1 MAVYAAEVY
10 SPGPGASLE
19 ELSERLRDAAEAITR
34 DGAAVR
40 YVRSL
45 FLPGDETCFHVFEA
59 DSTASVSDTTK
70 RAGVLCARIVE
81 AIEGRTT

>member
-1 MAVYAAEVY
+1 MAIFAAEVY
-10 SPGPGASLE
+10 APGLGTSLE
-19 ELSERLRDAAEAITR
+19 ELSGRLRDAADSVTR
-34 DGAAVR
+34 DGSAVR

-45 FLPGDETCFHVFEA
+45 LLPGDETCFHLFEA

-81 AIEGRTT
+81 AIEGRTL

>member
-1 MAVYAAEVY
+1 MAIFAAEVY
-10 SPGPGASLE
+10 APGSGTSLD
-19 ELSERLRDAAEAITR
+19 ELSQRLRDAAAAITT

-59 DSTASVSDTTK
+59 DSTASVSDTTR

-81 AIEGRTT
+81 AIEGRTP

>member
-1 MAVYAAEVY
+1 MAIFAAEVY
-10 SPGPGASLE
+10 APGPGASLE
-19 ELSERLRDAAEAITR
+19 ELSNRLRDAAESMTR
-34 DGAAVR
+34 NGSAVR

-59 DSTASVSDTTK
+59 ESTASVSDTTR

-81 AIEGRTT
+81 AIEGRTQ